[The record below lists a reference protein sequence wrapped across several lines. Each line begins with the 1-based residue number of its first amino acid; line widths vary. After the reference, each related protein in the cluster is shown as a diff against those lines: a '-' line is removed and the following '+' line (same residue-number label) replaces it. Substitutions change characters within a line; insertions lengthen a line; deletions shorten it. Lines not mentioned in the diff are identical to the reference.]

1 MFFLIRIDSHIQATE
16 TTTTMLTATGY
27 EVPLPKYRRLDM
39 AKLPPYRLEKITEKE
54 WSEKYSFLD
63 LFSPIQYKNIWND
76 ETEAKRAEDEQKADL
91 ARPVTRMNQTKST
104 KMRRPFCKFCQQH
117 GLPLKDCKTH
127 YTKSGPEFGSKI
139 TCPVLLQQQCA
150 RCGEIGHT
158 PKYCGSEHWLKTD
171 PREISSYRSPLSI
184 NWFLPS
190 FLTDS
195 YIPQWQKPIP
205 PALQKRH
212 EEYEEKYV
220 KTSRIWIEMAGDHK
234 HYTNDFRLV
243 MLIDDEESW
252 FEKKPRTEY
261 EEMVQDHWELMRK
274 VIWDDT
280 PISDSSRS
288 NFYIVRS
295 MPPTYEEAYGAV
307 KFIESVETMKTATA
321 AAVAATTKENDSTEF
336 DKQVWE
342 CEKVMRE
349 IIGNYIDHQRR

>member
-16 TTTTMLTATGY
+16 KTTTMLTATGY

-139 TCPVLLQQQCA
+139 TCPVLLQQQCS

-184 NWFLPS
+184 NWFPPS
-190 FLTDS
+190 LLTDS
-195 YIPQWQKPIP
+195 YIPQWQKPNP

-220 KTSRIWIEMAGDHK
+220 KTSRIWIEMTGDHK

-243 MLIDDEESW
+243 ILIENEADDS
-252 FEKKPRTEY
+252 FEVRGRTEY
-261 EEMVQDHWELMRK
+261 ENRVQEHWEMMRK

-280 PISDSSRS
+280 PIRSSRDR
-288 NFYIVRS
+288 YHIIRS
-295 MPPTYEEAYGAV
+295 PPPSYEEAIYAV
-307 KFIESVETMKTATA
+307 KFLESLEATKA
-321 AAVAATTKENDSTEF
+321 AAAGTVAGAKEKDNTEF
-336 DKQVWE
+336 EEKNWE
-342 CEKVMRE
+342 CEKEFRKT
-349 IIGNYIDHQRR
+349 IGKYIQHQRL